1 MCCAKVAE
9 RPLPHF
15 KGGLSL
21 IEQVMTS
28 FVASAAFGI
37 IFNAP
42 VKALFRAGLV
52 GMIGWMIYT
61 GLYEYSDDSVFSSLI
76 ASFFIAIISQ
86 FYAKRHKTPVIIF
99 NVSGII
105 PLVPGGLAYDA
116 MRQVVENNY
125 NEAIALAAKAFMISG
140 SIAIGLVLSE
150 VMNQIIR
157 KIKVK
162 ERNHLS
168 DREG

>member
-1 MCCAKVAE
+1 M
-9 RPLPHF
+9 F
-15 KGGLSL
+15 
-21 IEQVMTS
+21 TS

-42 VKALFRAGLV
+42 VKALLRAGLV
-52 GMIGWMIYT
+52 GMIGWMIYIS
-61 GLYEYSDDSVFSSLI
+61 LYDYSNDSVVSTLI

-116 MRQVVENNY
+116 MRQVVENHY

-157 KIKVK
+157 KVK
-162 ERNHLS
+162 NRGNKQS
-168 DREG
+168 IRS

>member
-1 MCCAKVAE
+1 MC
-9 RPLPHF
+9 
-15 KGGLSL
+15 L
-21 IEQVMTS
+21 IEQVITS

-42 VKALFRAGLV
+42 VKALLRAGLV
-52 GMIGWMIYT
+52 GMIGWMVYT
-61 GLYEYSDDSVFSSLI
+61 GLYEYSNDSVFSSLV

-116 MRQVVENNY
+116 MRQVVENQY
-125 NEAIALAAKAFMISG
+125 NDAIALSAEAFMISG
-140 SIAIGLVLSE
+140 SVAIGLVLSE

-157 KIKVK
+157 KIKNRDNK
-162 ERNHLS
+162 QNNIADYKGLK
-168 DREG
+168 

>member
-1 MCCAKVAE
+1 V
-9 RPLPHF
+9 F
-15 KGGLSL
+15 
-21 IEQVMTS
+21 TS

-42 VKALFRAGLV
+42 VKALLRAGLV
-52 GMIGWMIYT
+52 GMIGWMIYIS
-61 GLYEYSDDSVFSSLI
+61 LYDYSNDSVVSTLI

-116 MRQVVENNY
+116 MRQVVENHY

-157 KIKVK
+157 KVK
-162 ERNHLS
+162 NRGNKQS
-168 DREG
+168 IRS

>member
-1 MCCAKVAE
+1 MC
-9 RPLPHF
+9 
-15 KGGLSL
+15 L
-21 IEQVMTS
+21 IEQVITS
-28 FVASAAFGI
+28 FIASAAFGI

-42 VKALFRAGLV
+42 VKALFRAGLI

-61 GLYEYSDDSVFSSLI
+61 GLFEYSYDSVFSSLI

-116 MRQVVENNY
+116 MRQVVENQY
-125 NEAIALAAKAFMISG
+125 NDAIALAAEAFMISG
-140 SIAIGLVLSE
+140 SVAIGLVLSE

-157 KIKVK
+157 KIKNRDNK
-162 ERNHLS
+162 HYSRS
-168 DREG
+168 